1 MSSFSYLRNLE
12 VEYLKI
18 DGTFV
23 VDAAKDPVSRAMV
36 DAIHR
41 VGRTIGIRTI
51 AERVEDAAALA
62 AMREIGVDYVQ
73 GFGVA
78 HPQPLEKL
86 LGG

>member
-1 MSSFSYLRNLE
+1 LRNLE

-51 AERVEDAAALA
+51 AERVEDDATLA

-78 HPQPLEKL
+78 RPQPLEKL
-86 LGG
+86 LTG